1 MKAPDL
7 PDNEEARLLAL
18 RQLNILDTPAE
29 ERFDRLARMARRLFG
44 APIALVTLIDRDRQ
58 WFKASSAPDEYEN
71 PGQVPR
77 EITFCGHTIAQEGIL
92 VIPDALADWRF
103 VDNPMVAGPPNIR
116 FSAGCSV
123 TDGKNHNVGTIC
135 ILDQTPRD
143 FSSEDMEILRDL
155 GAMVERELAAI
166 HLATV
171 DDLTGIANR
180 RGFMAMAPHALQLCQ
195 RQKVPA
201 SLAFLDL
208 NKFKYINDTFGH
220 AEGDNALKFFAGQL
234 RQHYREADLCARLG
248 GDEFVVLLTNTDIGL
263 ANALTKRLADAL
275 QACPLQANPASAD
288 AVSYNLSFCHGV
300 VEYDAKRHASIDDL
314 LAESDRLMYQDK
326 KR

>member
-7 PDNEEARLLAL
+7 PENEEARLQAL

-29 ERFDRLARMARRLFG
+29 ERFDRLARMARRLFD
-44 APIALVTLIDRDRQ
+44 APIALVTLIEQDRQ

-77 EITFCGHTIAQEGIL
+77 EITFCGHTIAQEEIL

-116 FSAGCSV
+116 FYAGCSV
-123 TDGKNHNVGTIC
+123 TDGNNHNVGTIC
-135 ILDQTPRD
+135 ILDPSPRD
-143 FSSEDMEILRDL
+143 FSAEDMELLRDL

-166 HLATV
+166 RLATI

-180 RGFMAMAPHALQLCQ
+180 RGFLTMAQHALQFCQ
-195 RQKVPA
+195 RQQVPA
-201 SLAFLDL
+201 CLAFLDL
-208 NKFKYINDTFGH
+208 NKFKYINDNYGH
-220 AEGDNALKFFAGQL
+220 AEGDNALRFFAGQL
-234 RQHYREADLCARLG
+234 RQHFRESDLCARLG
-248 GDEFVVLLTNTDIGL
+248 GDEFVVLLTNTDITR
-263 ANALTKRLADAL
+263 ANELTKRLTAAL
-275 QACPLQANPASAD
+275 QASPLQANPEGAD
-288 AVSYNLSFCHGV
+288 AVSYNLSFSHGV
-300 VEYDAKRHASIDDL
+300 VEYDPLKHASIDDL
-314 LAESDRLMYQDK
+314 LEEGDRLMYQDK